1 LEGLLSEKA
10 SFNSR
15 GKSPE
20 RGGRNKGG
28 DESLGC
34 QKTNA
39 INKLEGSMK
48 QGDILVS
55 SWGYEQTN
63 VDFYEVVKVT
73 AKTVTLVPI
82 ERKVQLKGFMRY
94 EAMPIPGS
102 GKGKAFR
109 RRIIDCFDVPACRI
123 TSYAIARLWNG
134 EAQEGSSYA

>member
-1 LEGLLSEKA
+1 
-10 SFNSR
+10 
-15 GKSPE
+15 
-20 RGGRNKGG
+20 
-28 DESLGC
+28 
-34 QKTNA
+34 
-39 INKLEGSMK
+39 MK

-73 AKTVTLVPI
+73 AKTVTLIPI

-94 EAMPIPGS
+94 EATPIPGS

-109 RRIIDCFDVPACRI
+109 RRIIDCFDVPACGI

>member
-1 LEGLLSEKA
+1 
-10 SFNSR
+10 
-15 GKSPE
+15 
-20 RGGRNKGG
+20 
-28 DESLGC
+28 
-34 QKTNA
+34 
-39 INKLEGSMK
+39 MK

-73 AKTVTLVPI
+73 AKTVTLIPI

-94 EAMPIPGS
+94 EATPIPGS
-102 GKGKAFR
+102 GKGKAF
-109 RRIIDCFDVPACRI
+109 RI

>member
-1 LEGLLSEKA
+1 MSEKA

-73 AKTVTLVPI
+73 AKTVTLIPI

-94 EAMPIPGS
+94 EATPIPGS